1 MDVPPNSRASAAEPA
16 DLDAVADVTEIQIF
30 LAKEQ
35 EAIEPHHLGR
45 HVAVNG
51 IAARRRTRGGKF
63 SNVVM
68 DTVRIPPSSG
78 AQARRCRNKGFS
90 NCAWGSYLFFSIRP
104 STIFRIRT

>member
-1 MDVPPNSRASAAEPA
+1 MESSRHGSWKLDCPIDVTPNSKASAAETA

-63 SNVVM
+63 SNLVM
-68 DTVRIPPSSG
+68 DTVRIWPQSR
-78 AQARRCRNKGFS
+78 AQARRRREHGFS
-90 NCAWGSYLFFSIRP
+90 HCSWRS
-104 STIFRIRT
+104 